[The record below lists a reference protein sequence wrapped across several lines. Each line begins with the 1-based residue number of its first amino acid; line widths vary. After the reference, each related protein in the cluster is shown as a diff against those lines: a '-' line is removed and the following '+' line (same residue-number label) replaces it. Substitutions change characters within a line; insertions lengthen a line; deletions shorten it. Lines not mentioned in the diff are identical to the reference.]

1 MGKDKAGRWQY
12 RYHPRFRQRQERRK
26 FKKLVDF
33 ADALPRMRKRVARD
47 IRAPGLGRDKVMA
60 CAIRV
65 LSTCFMR
72 PGSDEYARRH
82 KHYGLTTIL
91 DRHVTV
97 KGDLVTFDYPG
108 KSGQQQHR
116 EIRDRSVARIVRQMR
131 KLPGKEL
138 FRFLAD
144 DGAVV
149 DVKREHLNAYIQD
162 VMGPDFTAKDF
173 RTWAGTLICAC
184 ALARVAED
192 APEVIAA
199 APKKEVRKRVVEA
212 VKETAAELGN
222 TPAVCKSSY
231 IEPSVLSS
239 FEKGEVV
246 EKYFEKVEELVEHEK
261 PTLAEPEKAL
271 KEPARGERR
280 AGLSATP
287 RGSAPGRADAR
298 PGGRPGPSGHDRP
311 DRRLPGPRAN
321 VLGLARSPA
330 PRCPGASRPTE
341 ASTGDQVQVPLREGD
356 GDALLLEDP
365 ADLRPQLARHPA
377 PDVGR
382 GPDQKLEV
390 ERAVAEPG
398 EEGQRLGELDH
409 LGVRAGDL
417 RAGASAPSPAAC
429 RRRRPR
435 RCLRGAGDRTASS

>member
-1 MGKDKAGRWQY
+1 MTALEKLQRTGIRRVRAGKGFVFRTASGRPVAASELHRIRKLAIPPAWTEVHVAPSATAKLQAVGKDKAGRWQY
-12 RYHPRFRQRQERRK
+12 RYHPRFRERQEQRK
-26 FKKLVDF
+26 FQKLVDF

-47 IRAPGLGRDKVMA
+47 IRSPGLGRDKVMA

-82 KHYGLTTIL
+82 RHYGLTTIL
-91 DRHVTV
+91 DKHVRV
-97 KGDLVTFDYPG
+97 KGELVTFDYPG
-108 KSGQQQHR
+108 KSGKQQRR
-116 EIRDRSVARIVRQMR
+116 EIRDRSVALIVRQMM

-138 FRFLAD
+138 FKFRAD

-149 DVKREHLNAYIQD
+149 DVKREHLNNYIKS

-192 APEVIAA
+192 DPEVIKA
-199 APKKEVRKRVVEA
+199 APRREVRKKVVEA

-261 PTLAEPEKAL
+261 ATLAAPEKAL
-271 KEPARGERR
+271 KE
-280 AGLSATP
+280 
-287 RGSAPGRADAR
+287 
-298 PGGRPGPSGHDRP
+298 
-311 DRRLPGPRAN
+311 
-321 VLGLARSPA
+321 
-330 PRCPGASRPTE
+330 
-341 ASTGDQVQVPLREGD
+341 
-356 GDALLLEDP
+356 LLESS
-365 ADLRPQLARHPA
+365 
-377 PDVGR
+377 
-382 GPDQKLEV
+382 
-390 ERAVAEPG
+390 AEP
-398 EEGQRLGELDH
+398 
-409 LGVRAGDL
+409 V
-417 RAGASAPSPAAC
+417 
-429 RRRRPR
+429 
-435 RCLRGAGDRTASS
+435 

>member
-1 MGKDKAGRWQY
+1 MTALEKLQRTGLRRVRAGKGFTFRTARGAPAPASELPRIRKLAIPPAWTDVHVAPSASAKLQAVGRDKAGRWQY
-12 RYHPRFRQRQERRK
+12 RYHRRFRERQDQRK
-26 FKKLVDF
+26 FEKLVDF
-33 ADALPRMRKRVARD
+33 ADALPRMRKRVAHDLRG
-47 IRAPGLGRDKVMA
+47 RGLGRNKVMA

-91 DRHVTV
+91 GKHVTV
-97 KGDLVTFDYPG
+97 KGDLVAFDYPG

-138 FRFLAD
+138 FKFLAD

-149 DVKREHLNAYIQD
+149 DVKREHLNDYIHD
-162 VMGPDFTAKDF
+162 VMGPAFTAKDF

-184 ALARVAED
+184 ALARVVED
-192 APEVIAA
+192 DPEVSAA
-199 APKKEVRKRVVEA
+199 APRKEMRKRVVEA

-246 EKYFEKVEELVEHEK
+246 EKYFEKVEELVEHTE

-271 KEPARGERR
+271 K
-280 AGLSATP
+280 
-287 RGSAPGRADAR
+287 
-298 PGGRPGPSGHDRP
+298 
-311 DRRLPGPRAN
+311 
-321 VLGLARSPA
+321 
-330 PRCPGASRPTE
+330 
-341 ASTGDQVQVPLREGD
+341 Q
-356 GDALLLEDP
+356 LLETS
-365 ADLRPQLARHPA
+365 
-377 PDVGR
+377 
-382 GPDQKLEV
+382 
-390 ERAVAEPG
+390 AEP
-398 EEGQRLGELDH
+398 
-409 LGVRAGDL
+409 V
-417 RAGASAPSPAAC
+417 
-429 RRRRPR
+429 
-435 RCLRGAGDRTASS
+435 